1 MGLDGDVGGS
11 GCDKVK
17 QKVENM
23 FLCLLFLIR

>member
-17 QKVENM
+17 QKVENK
-23 FLCLLFLIR
+23 FLYLFLIR